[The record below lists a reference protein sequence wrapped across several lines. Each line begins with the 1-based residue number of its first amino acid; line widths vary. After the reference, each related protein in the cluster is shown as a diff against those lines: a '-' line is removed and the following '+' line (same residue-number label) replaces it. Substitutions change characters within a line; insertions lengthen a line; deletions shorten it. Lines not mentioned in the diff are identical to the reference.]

1 MLHVSFLPA
10 ATYDRAETLCHYR
23 TDFWFQ
29 HHVRIYSLPS
39 NPHEKLVTLFSNGA
53 NQFEQTADTARGM
66 VLRLNLAEMT
76 AELEREYLPSFKHA
90 CSSEGSMQILD
101 NGNVVIGW
109 GIGALE
115 MALDSV
121 QPILTL
127 TVRCPAVPWFS
138 EYSEDGR
145 LLHEVQFGQID
156 GRAEHDHSYRVYKVR
171 PMILIL
177 SK

>member
-1 MLHVSFLPA
+1 M
-10 ATYDRAETLCHYR
+10 ATRWQEERFQDGQRVRCCRVLSADSYGSAEVASYYR

-90 CSSEGSMQILD
+90 CSSEGSMHILD

-109 GIGALE
+109 GIGALRIS
-115 MALDSV
+115 A
-121 QPILTL
+121 I
-127 TVRCPAVPWFS
+127 RCNL
-138 EYSEDGR
+138 YQR
-145 LLHEVQFGQID
+145 
-156 GRAEHDHSYRVYKVR
+156 
-171 PMILIL
+171 
-177 SK
+177 